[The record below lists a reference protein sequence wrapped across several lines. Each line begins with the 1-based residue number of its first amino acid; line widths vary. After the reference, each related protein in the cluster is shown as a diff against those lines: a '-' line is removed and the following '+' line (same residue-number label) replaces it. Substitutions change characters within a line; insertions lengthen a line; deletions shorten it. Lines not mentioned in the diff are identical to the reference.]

1 MPTEVCMNRQLLSV
15 ATALLFSAGGAHAA
29 NLFENGSFESPG
41 SAGNS
46 ILPGG
51 STFVTGWTTVLN
63 GVEYFNATGYGGAAD
78 GVMIVDLA
86 HYIYSA
92 GGIEQTVDTVAGAT
106 YDVAF
111 SAGNYLGFGRT
122 GTGVVKVTI
131 DGVTQAFDTAVATTG
146 TIAWKEISFEFVATQ
161 SETTI
166 RFWNDQNANQ
176 YFAFI
181 DGVGVTPAV
190 PEPETWALLAG
201 GLGFVGWATRRRA

>member
-1 MPTEVCMNRQLLSV
+1 MKRQILSA
-15 ATALLFSAGGAHAA
+15 ATALLLSAGGAHA

-41 SAGNS
+41 GAGNF

-63 GVEYFNATGYGGAAD
+63 GVEYFNASGFGGATD

-86 HYIYSA
+86 SYVYSA
-92 GGIEQTVDTVAGAT
+92 GGIEQTVDTAVGTT
-106 YDVAF
+106 YEVGF

-131 DGVTQAFDTAVATTG
+131 DGVTQAFDTAVATSST
-146 TIAWKEISFEFVATQ
+146 TTWKQISFEFVATQ
-161 SETTI
+161 ARTTV

-181 DGVGVTPAV
+181 DGVGITPAV
-190 PEPETWALLAG
+190 PEPQTWALLAG
-201 GLGFVGWATRRRA
+201 GLALVGWAGRRRA

>member
-1 MPTEVCMNRQLLSV
+1 MKRPLLYA
-15 ATALLFSAGGAHAA
+15 ATALLLAAGGAHAA

-41 SAGNS
+41 SAGNT

-63 GVEYFNATGYGGAAD
+63 GVEYFDATGYGGAAD

-86 HYIYSA
+86 DYIYSA
-92 GGIEQTVDTVAGAT
+92 GGIEQAVDTVVGTT
-106 YDVAF
+106 YEVAF

-131 DGVTQAFDTAVATTG
+131 DGVTQAFDTAVATTS
-146 TIAWKEISFEFVATQ
+146 TIAWKQISFAFVATQ

-181 DGVGVTPAV
+181 DAVGVAPAV
-190 PEPETWALLAG
+190 PEPQTWALLAG
-201 GLGFVGWATRRRA
+201 GLGLVGWAARRRP

>member
-1 MPTEVCMNRQLLSV
+1 MKRHLLSTV
-15 ATALLFSAGGAHAA
+15 TALLLSAGGVQAA

-63 GVEYFNATGYGGAAD
+63 GVEYFDATGYGGAAD

-86 HYIYSA
+86 SYVYSA
-92 GGIEQTVDTVAGAT
+92 GGIEQTVDTVVGNT
-106 YDVAF
+106 YEIAF

-131 DGVTQAFDTAVATTG
+131 DGVTQAFDTAVATTS
-146 TIAWKEISFEFVATQ
+146 TTTWKQVSFEFVATQ
-161 SETTI
+161 AQTTV

-190 PEPETWALLAG
+190 PEPQTWALLAG
-201 GLGFVGWATRRRA
+201 GLGLVGWAGRRRA